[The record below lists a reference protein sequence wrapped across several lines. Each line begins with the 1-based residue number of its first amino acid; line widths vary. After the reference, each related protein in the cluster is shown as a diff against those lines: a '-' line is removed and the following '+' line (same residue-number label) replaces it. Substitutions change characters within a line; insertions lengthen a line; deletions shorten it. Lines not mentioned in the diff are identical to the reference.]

1 MKILPSVASSRP
13 PIMRS
18 VVVLPQPDG
27 PSMAT
32 NSPCRN
38 SAVKSMTA
46 RAPPG
51 NVFDTCSRTTSNSL
65 MPGRLPSRLRHGVD
79 HGPHRIERNAVERAL
94 LIELGQ
100 DPDRPAQ
107 VLVVARVLL
116 ELRQRLGER
125 HLARFLGAQVL
136 LHQRIE
142 VIVGLLER
150 SAIGWPAAQAR
161 NTIGAQ
167 PSAQPLGQRLRQG
180 FDHLADAEALRE

>member
-38 SAVKSMTA
+38 SALKSMTA

-51 NVFDTCSRTTSNSL
+51 KVFDTCSRTTSNSL
-65 MPGRLPSRLRHGVD
+65 MPRRLPCGLRHGVD
-79 HGPHRIERNAVERAL
+79 HCPHRVEGNAVEHAF

-100 DPDRPAQ
+100 DLDRPAQ
-107 VLVVARVLL
+107 VLV
-116 ELRQRLGER
+116 
-125 HLARFLGAQVL
+125 LARMFF
-136 LHQRIE
+136 E
-142 VIVGLLER
+142 
-150 SAIGWPAAQAR
+150 
-161 NTIGAQ
+161 
-167 PSAQPLGQRLRQG
+167 
-180 FDHLADAEALRE
+180 